1 MAQRA
6 HARSDADAVSGDL
19 RIVEPLSAQ
28 ASGAHALLSKALGH
42 CEKRYAGRVPDDAVL
57 LLERL
62 LELVPEHRRDDF
74 ERGMLELLRAWAEH
88 RVDDETVRRI
98 TRNAV
103 AYFNAAAPPTR
114 H

>member
-1 MAQRA
+1 M
-6 HARSDADAVSGDL
+6 
-19 RIVEPLSAQ
+19 
-28 ASGAHALLSKALGH
+28 LSKALGH